1 MTVNPGRRIA
11 GVVAVTI
18 GCAVCAWLAAAPD
31 EADGAT
37 NKMEVR
43 LVEVGY
49 AVGQPGVK
57 LRLTLMNGQ
66 AVELVAEDAREA
78 DAALRMT
85 EMFATGRARM
95 YTELDGR
102 NAVRGLQIAGPAARV
117 AQ

>member
-1 MTVNPGRRIA
+1 V
-11 GVVAVTI
+11 
-18 GCAVCAWLAAAPD
+18 WLAAAPD

-43 LVEVGY
+43 LAEAGY

-66 AVELVAEDAREA
+66 AVEYVAEDSREA
-78 DAALRMT
+78 DAALRLT
-85 EMFATGRARM
+85 EMFVAGRVRM
-95 YTELDGR
+95 YAELDGR
-102 NAVRGLQIAGPAARV
+102 NAVRALQIAGPAARV